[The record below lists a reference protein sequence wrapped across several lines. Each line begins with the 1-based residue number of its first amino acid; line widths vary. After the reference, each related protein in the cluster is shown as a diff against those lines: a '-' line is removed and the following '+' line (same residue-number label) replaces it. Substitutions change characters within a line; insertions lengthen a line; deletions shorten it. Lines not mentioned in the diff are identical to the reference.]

1 MEKWDVTI
9 HKLFSKD
16 PDDEKENVTQNI
28 YVFRFIIFCIAV
40 YSVEMLLNCAGIFI
54 VDKTIF
60 ARGYF
65 TGCFL
70 AVLYIVILLL
80 LGLEH
85 PLTKYVSITSISL
98 IIMAA
103 SISLTYHMVIIIVV
117 PIIIAGM
124 YTSKRLSIYTFVLTV
139 FSIIVS
145 TYAGYYYGVCDAN
158 MVLLTTSSLDNSS
171 QNGIFLLNQVNDDPG
186 MTLALYYVLPR
197 CLMAI
202 SFVFVSNIVNKVIR
216 KSLKNAMKMEQ
227 KAATDEMT
235 GLYNKNKLLSIIEK
249 RTYDYQQIAVIY
261 WDINRLK
268 HVNDTYGHFAG
279 DQMIVKTAQ
288 SIRIAFR

>member
-1 MEKWDVTI
+1 M
-9 HKLFSKD
+9 
-16 PDDEKENVTQNI
+16 
-28 YVFRFIIFCIAV
+28 VFV
-40 YSVEMLLNCAGIFI
+40 
-54 VDKTIF
+54 
-60 ARGYF
+60 
-65 TGCFL
+65 
-70 AVLYIVILLL
+70 
-80 LGLEH
+80 
-85 PLTKYVSITSISL
+85 
-98 IIMAA
+98 
-103 SISLTYHMVIIIVV
+103 
-117 PIIIAGM
+117 
-124 YTSKRLSIYTFVLTV
+124 
-139 FSIIVS
+139 
-145 TYAGYYYGVCDAN
+145 AN

-227 KAATDEMT
+227 KVATDEMT

-288 SIRIAFR
+288 SIRIALGDTGMAFRYGGDEMLALIPGGIGETAEKMIKIWKQTLAAVQVDCEIPITAAVGYSIGEHEKLKNVIAAADRNMYVCKAADKKVSEK